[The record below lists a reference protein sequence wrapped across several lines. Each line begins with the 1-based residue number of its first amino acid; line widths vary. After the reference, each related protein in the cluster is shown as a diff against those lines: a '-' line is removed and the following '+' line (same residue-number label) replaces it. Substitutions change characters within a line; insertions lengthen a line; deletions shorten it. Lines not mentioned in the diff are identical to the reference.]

1 MNQQEAEQASGN
13 IEKNLLKLFYFKAL
27 AAPEPHVAYPVDM

>member
-13 IEKNLLKLFYFKAL
+13 IEKNLLKIVLFQKL
-27 AAPEPHVAYPVDM
+27 WQLPNLMWHIQ